1 MSTQLERVDLGV
13 YLSLVREE
21 MRRVLA
27 TRNDGPEEFRAAM
40 LYAVGGAD
48 EHLHPGDTGGGK
60 LLRPR
65 LCLLACG
72 AAGGDAG
79 RAVPAAAAV
88 ELLHNFT
95 LVHDDIQDNSPTRRH
110 LPTLWSLIGVPLAIN
125 AGDAMFA
132 TSHLVLAS
140 LLEQGVPPSTVLRAL
155 EQFDITARRLCEGQ
169 HLDISFEQRSTVS
182 SDEYLAMIE
191 RKTGALMGLSCYLGA
206 LVAGKPEETLR
217 LYEQFGEVLGAGY
230 QIRDDLAGVWHEE
243 ASTGKRLMEDIYRRK
258 KSYPAVRAF
267 ETATGAEVARL
278 REIYAAPAV
287 EDSDAHWA
295 RDLMSRLGLYEEG
308 RARIQGCVQSGLR
321 ALKASNAR
329 GPAAEQLREFANGL
343 LS

>member
-1 MSTQLERVDLGV
+1 MSTQLEYVDLGT

-21 MRRVLA
+21 MRQVLA
-27 TRNDGPEEFRAAM
+27 TRNDGPDEFRAAM
-40 LYAVGGAD
+40 LYAVGWAD
-48 EHLHPGDTGGGK
+48 EQLRSRDTGGGK

-72 AAGGDAG
+72 AAGGNPQ
-79 RAVPAAAAV
+79 RAIPAAAAV

-95 LVHDDIQDNSPTRRH
+95 LVHDDIQDHSPTRRH

-132 TSHLVLAS
+132 ASHLVLTS
-140 LLEQGVPPSTVLRAL
+140 LVDEGVPPLTVLRAL

-169 HLDISFEQRSTVS
+169 HLDISFEQSSTVS

-206 LVAGKPEETLR
+206 LVAGESEETVR
-217 LYEQFGEVLGAGY
+217 LYQQLGEVMGAGY

-243 ASTGKRLMEDIYRRK
+243 ASTGKRLLEDIYRRK

-267 ETATGAEVARL
+267 ETATGADAIRL
-278 REIYAAPAV
+278 REIYANPAM

-295 RDLMSRLGLYEEG
+295 RDLMSRLGLQEEG
-308 RARIQGCVQSGLR
+308 RARIQECVQSGLR
-321 ALKASNAR
+321 ALEASKAS
-329 GPAAEQLREFANGL
+329 GPAAEQLRQFASGL